1 MTKWKVDNSWTLF
14 LDRDGVIN
22 VRLQDDYVKSYD
34 EFQFLKGSDDAIV
47 SLSKIFGWVFV
58 VTNQQGIGKGLMTE
72 SNLIEIHRLMERSVK
87 VKGGSI
93 TKIYYAPGLSSPN
106 NYMRKP
112 KPGMALLAQRQ
123 HKGVD
128 FSKSIM
134 VGDTDS
140 DILFGSK
147 LGMKT
152 VRIVSEI
159 ETVKVEADLTIGS
172 LFELQKYLE

>member
-22 VRLQDDYVKSYD
+22 IRLQDDYVKSND
-34 EFQFLKGSDDAIV
+34 EFQFITGSDDAIV

-72 SNLIEIHRLMERSVK
+72 SNLIEIHRFMERSVE

-93 TKIYYAPGLSSPN
+93 TKVYYAPGLSSPN

>member
-22 VRLQDDYVKSYD
+22 IRLQDDYVKSND
-34 EFQFLKGSDDAIV
+34 EFQFITGSDDAIV

-72 SNLIEIHRLMERSVK
+72 SNLIEIHRFMERSVE

-93 TKIYYAPGLSSPN
+93 TKVYYAPGLSSPN

-112 KPGMALLAQRQ
+112 KSGMALLAQRQ

>member
-1 MTKWKVDNSWTLF
+1 LF

-22 VRLQDDYVKSYD
+22 IRLQDDYVKSND
-34 EFQFLKGSDDAIV
+34 EFQFITGSDDAIV

-72 SNLIEIHRLMERSVK
+72 SNLIEIHRFMERSVE

-93 TKIYYAPGLSSPN
+93 TKVYYAPGLSSPN

-112 KPGMALLAQRQ
+112 KSGMALLAQRQ

>member
-22 VRLQDDYVKSYD
+22 IRLQDDYVKSND
-34 EFQFLKGSDDAIV
+34 EFQFITGSDDAIV

-72 SNLIEIHRLMERSVK
+72 SNLSEIHRFMERSVE

-93 TKIYYAPGLSSPN
+93 TKVYYAPGLSSPN

>member
-1 MTKWKVDNSWTLF
+1 MIKWKVDNSWALF

-22 VRLQDDYVKSYD
+22 CRLFDDYVKSYE
-34 EFQFLKGSDDAIV
+34 EFQFISGSDDAIV

-72 SNLIEIHRLMERSVK
+72 SNLNEIHRLMEQSIEN
-87 VKGGSI
+87 KGGSI
-93 TKIYYAPGLSSPN
+93 TKVYYAPGLSSPS

-123 HKGVD
+123 YKGVD
-128 FSKSIM
+128 FGKSIM

-140 DILFGSK
+140 DIIFGSK

-152 VRIVSEI
+152 VRVISES
-159 ETVKVEADLTIGS
+159 ETIKVEADLTIAS
-172 LFELQKYLE
+172 LYELQKYLE